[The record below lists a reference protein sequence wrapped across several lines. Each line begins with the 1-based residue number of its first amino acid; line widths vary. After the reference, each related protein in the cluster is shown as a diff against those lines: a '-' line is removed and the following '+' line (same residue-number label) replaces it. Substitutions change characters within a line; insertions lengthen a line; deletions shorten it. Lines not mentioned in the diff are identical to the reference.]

1 MTGENGATS
10 CLEVHPLCCS
20 LTFTSAVFVSDAAS
34 YQISKVSPNIM
45 YIIRV
50 NVLSFLADVEAN
62 DDDDEPMSGGG
73 IEK

>member
-1 MTGENGATS
+1 
-10 CLEVHPLCCS
+10 
-20 LTFTSAVFVSDAAS
+20 
-34 YQISKVSPNIM
+34 M

-62 DDDDEPMSGGG
+62 DDDDDEPMSGGG